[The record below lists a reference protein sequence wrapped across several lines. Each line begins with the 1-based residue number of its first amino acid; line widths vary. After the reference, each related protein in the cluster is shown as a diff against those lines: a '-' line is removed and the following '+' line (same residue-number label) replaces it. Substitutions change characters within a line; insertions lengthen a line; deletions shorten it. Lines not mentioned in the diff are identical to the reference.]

1 MMMLIAQP
9 SLALI
14 GIFPQSRSFL
24 GNVSWSLGDV
34 VEISDHLAF
43 RSFVGPL

>member
-9 SLALI
+9 SIPVGRVGPGSIVWLE
-14 GIFPQSRSFL
+14 
-24 GNVSWSLGDV
+24 NVLSQGDV
-34 VEISDHLAF
+34 VEVSDHLAF